1 MYDFKLTAKS
11 SHSDESPIILDD
23 KAHRLVYNASAYE
36 QELDPKL
43 KNFLHFVCSNE
54 SDDDFTDRLADL
66 VKSIKQQEAN
76 KTEYNNMNLHD
87 RDIIRAAKK
96 EGARENAIETA
107 KILLAD
113 GRYSAKEVSEL
124 FGIAEEDIQ
133 NLVIESTSN
142 SNGV

>member
-1 MYDFKLTAKS
+1 
-11 SHSDESPIILDD
+11 
-23 KAHRLVYNASAYE
+23 
-36 QELDPKL
+36 
-43 KNFLHFVCSNE
+43 
-54 SDDDFTDRLADL
+54 
-66 VKSIKQQEAN
+66 
-76 KTEYNNMNLHD
+76 MNLHD

-96 EGARENAIETA
+96 EGRAEGAHENAIETA

-142 SNGV
+142 PNRV